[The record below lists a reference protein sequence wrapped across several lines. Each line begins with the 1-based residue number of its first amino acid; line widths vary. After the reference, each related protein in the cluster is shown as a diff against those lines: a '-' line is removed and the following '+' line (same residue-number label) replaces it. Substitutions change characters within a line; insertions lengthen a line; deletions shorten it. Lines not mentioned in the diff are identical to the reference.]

1 MILLK
6 PNANESLDFNIDQNT
21 LSHAYIIC
29 GPEGAGKRILAETIA
44 SAMVC
49 DGSDKKPCMECL
61 QCRKAE
67 HKIHPDIIFVDKE
80 PEKKEIYVDQIRSL
94 KHDAFVFPNEAA
106 KKVYVINNAGAMN
119 TMAQNAMLKL
129 LEEPPSHAAFILIT
143 DNPEWLLPTV
153 RSRCVEI
160 SLIPQEDRQD
170 KKISEPVN
178 EFFEVICS
186 DDKIHALKFY
196 LSLEKLNK
204 IELGDFI
211 ESAKELASKKL
222 RESLTG
228 QKGELSTDY
237 LMHLLR
243 LLEQIGSYL
252 DVNVGTGHIAGL
264 LCADLIDRK

>member
-1 MILLK
+1 MILIK
-6 PNANESLDFNIDQNT
+6 PNANASLDFNIEQNT

-29 GPEGAGKRILAETIA
+29 GPVGSGKHILAETIA

-49 DGSDKKPCMECL
+49 DGTEKKPCMKCL

-67 HKIHPDIIFVDKE
+67 QNIHPDIILVDKE
-80 PEKKEIYVDQIRSL
+80 PEKKEIYVDQIRNL
-94 KHDAFVFPNEAA
+94 KLDAFVFPNEAS
-106 KKVYVINNAGAMN
+106 KKVYVINNAGSMN

-160 SLIPQEDRQD
+160 NLLPQGD
-170 KKISEPVN
+170 KLDKNLSEPVK
-178 EFFEVICS
+178 EFYEVICS
-186 DDKIHALKFY
+186 SDKIHALKFF

-204 IELGDFI
+204 LELGDFI

-222 RESLTG
+222 RENLKG
-228 QKGELSTDY
+228 QKGALSTDY